1 MGVIPRL
8 LVKEITIKTFT
19 MNELK
24 NKYFAMK
31 QQAVENMQHGNI
43 NAYLAKLVNL
53 NDLRM
58 QMIQMSGTRG

>member
-1 MGVIPRL
+1 
-8 LVKEITIKTFT
+8 

-31 QQAVENMQHGNI
+31 QQAIENMQHGNV
-43 NAYLAKLVNL
+43 NAYLAKLINL

-58 QMIQMSGTRG
+58 QMLQLSVHQ

>member
-1 MGVIPRL
+1 
-8 LVKEITIKTFT
+8 
-19 MNELK
+19 MNELS

-31 QQAVENMQHGNI
+31 QQAIENMQHGNI

-58 QMIQMSGTRG
+58 QIIQMSAPN

>member
-1 MGVIPRL
+1 
-8 LVKEITIKTFT
+8 

-58 QMIQMSGTRG
+58 QIIQMSANH

>member
-1 MGVIPRL
+1 
-8 LVKEITIKTFT
+8 
-19 MNELK
+19 MNELS

-31 QQAVENMQHGNI
+31 QQAIENMQCGNI

-58 QMIQMSGTRG
+58 QIIQMSTPN

>member
-1 MGVIPRL
+1 
-8 LVKEITIKTFT
+8 
-19 MNELK
+19 MNELS

-31 QQAVENMQHGNI
+31 QQAIENMQHGNI

-58 QMIQMSGTRG
+58 QIIQMSTPN